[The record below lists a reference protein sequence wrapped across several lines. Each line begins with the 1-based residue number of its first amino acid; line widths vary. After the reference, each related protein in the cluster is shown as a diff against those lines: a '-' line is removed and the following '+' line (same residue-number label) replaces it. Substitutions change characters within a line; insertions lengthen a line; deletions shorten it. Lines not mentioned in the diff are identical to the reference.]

1 MSLIRSHLKSG
12 WPITIV
18 FAVGLAGYLM
28 YANYKQETL
37 TRIWRTGESIE
48 SIRAEL
54 QNSQKF
60 IDAFVA
66 ARAKISTYLP
76 MFFSVDEPQAL
87 IDDIESRAANRRVG
101 LADIQLDVPKF
112 VEIRKN
118 TDHVSIVPFKASFRG
133 DFLSLGKFLVDL
145 EKTPYIQT
153 ISEMNLTNQG
163 GYENKLLMTIT
174 GALRFFD
181 NDLINGP
188 VADGT

>member
-1 MSLIRSHLKSG
+1 MRLIRAHLESG

-18 FAVGLAGYLM
+18 FAVGLIGYFM
-28 YANYKQETL
+28 YVNYKQETL
-37 TRIWRTGESIE
+37 TRIYRTGKSIE

-54 QNSQKF
+54 ENSQEF

-66 ARAKISTYLP
+66 GRAKISTYLP

-87 IDDIESRAANRRVG
+87 IDDIECRAANQEVG
-101 LADIQLDVPKF
+101 LADIQIDVPKF
-112 VEIRKN
+112 VEVRKN
-118 TDHVSIVPFKASFRG
+118 TDHVSIVPFKASFHG

-153 ISEMNLTNQG
+153 ISGVNLTVQD
-163 GYENKLLMTIT
+163 GYGDRLLMTIT

-181 NDLINGP
+181 NDLINEP
-188 VADGT
+188 VADAT